1 MSDTVDD
8 AFFERADAHIRLSN
22 EQLKDASRSKVSAS
36 MMFATARFNAWV
48 IAGGAQ
54 SVEEMSKSRDETIRY
69 FVEQYKLMLE
79 ENVNDYIKNFENYM
93 KASGDNS

>member
-1 MSDTVDD
+1 MSDTVDE

-22 EQLKDASRSKVSAS
+22 EQLKEVGRSKVSAS

-48 IAGGAQ
+48 IASSAQ
-54 SVEEMSKSRDETIRY
+54 SGSEMTESRDEAIRY

-79 ENVNDYIKNFENYM
+79 ENTNDYIKNFESYM
-93 KASGDNS
+93 KGGSDNP